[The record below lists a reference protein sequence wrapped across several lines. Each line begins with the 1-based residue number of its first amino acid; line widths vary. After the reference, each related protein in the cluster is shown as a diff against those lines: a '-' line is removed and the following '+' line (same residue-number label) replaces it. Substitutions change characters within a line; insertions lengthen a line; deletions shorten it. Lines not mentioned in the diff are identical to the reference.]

1 MNDTRTL
8 SEEDRAILVTKI
20 TELNNLKTEYGQHC
34 LSFDEVQAQY
44 VTLKQQHDDNLSSL
58 KSKITS
64 SHSEFQE
71 ITKNLLSKYGIDPQ
85 TGPWSL
91 DLSKG
96 SFVRPESPPIALPPK
111 SKARV
116 SARKPSKAAP

>member
-1 MNDTRTL
+1 MTDTRVL
-8 SEEDRAILVTKI
+8 SEEDRTILVTKI
-20 TELNNLKTEYGQHC
+20 TELNNFKMEYGQHC
-34 LSFDEVQAQY
+34 LSFEEVQSQY
-44 VTLKQQHDDNLSSL
+44 ILLKQQHDDNLSSL

-71 ITKNLLSKYGIDPQ
+71 ITKSLLSKYGIDPQ

-96 SFVRPESPPIALPPK
+96 SFVRPESPTIASPPK
-111 SKARV
+111 PKARV
-116 SARKPSKAAP
+116 SARKPSKVTP

>member
-1 MNDTRTL
+1 MTDTRTL
-8 SEEDRAILVTKI
+8 SEEDRALLVAKI
-20 TELNNLKTEYGQHC
+20 TELNNLKMEYGQHC
-34 LSFDEVQAQY
+34 LSFEEVNSQY
-44 VTLKQQHDDNLSSL
+44 ILLKQQHDDTLLSL

-71 ITKNLLSKYGIDPQ
+71 TTKNLLSKYDIDPQ

-96 SFVRPESPPIALPPK
+96 SFVRPEPFSPPPAK
-111 SKARV
+111 VRNRV
-116 SARKPSKAAP
+116 SARKPSKAAS